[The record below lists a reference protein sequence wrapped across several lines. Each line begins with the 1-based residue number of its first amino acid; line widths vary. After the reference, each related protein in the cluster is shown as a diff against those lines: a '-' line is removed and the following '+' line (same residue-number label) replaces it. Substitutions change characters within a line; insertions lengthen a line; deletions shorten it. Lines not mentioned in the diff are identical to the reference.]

1 VLRNEHSKLMGNTE
15 KPSGL
20 LLPTLVAFFLSA
32 LKVRAE
38 KVQTV
43 FSHQDV

>member
-1 VLRNEHSKLMGNTE
+1 VLRNKHSKLMGNTE

-20 LLPTLVAFFLSA
+20 LLPTWIAFFLSS

-38 KVQTV
+38 KVKTV